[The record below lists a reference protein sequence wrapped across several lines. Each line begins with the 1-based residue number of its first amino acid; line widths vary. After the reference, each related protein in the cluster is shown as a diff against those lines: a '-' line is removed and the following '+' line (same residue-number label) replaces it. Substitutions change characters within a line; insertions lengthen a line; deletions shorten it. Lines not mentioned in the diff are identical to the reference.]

1 MVLWHNKFNKWTY
14 AGLKATF
21 WSLVFMIGPCV
32 CVHTCTC
39 VCMHMCVCVCPYR
52 VCCMKDLGA
61 SDFFHPGLKPFYTAH
76 LPIWWTILTLHIYMS
91 ANLIISIQ
99 CIYVFLILFEGVLKL
114 HASTPYIYERMLL
127 DMLFTRSE
135 LKESLILPSVRR
147 KHLIKK
153 VDLLISKL
161 ATLSQLKNKLT
172 VPSLL
177 YRLLVNDFHS
187 SI

>member
-1 MVLWHNKFNKWTY
+1 MCAYVY
-14 AGLKATF
+14 
-21 WSLVFMIGPCV
+21 V
-32 CVHTCTC
+32 CVHAY
-39 VCMHMCVCVCPYR
+39 VCVCPYR

-76 LPIWWTILTLHIYMS
+76 LPIWWTILTLHSVSFTCLLTSPYQS
-91 ANLIISIQ
+91 SVYT
-99 CIYVFLILFEGVLKL
+99 YVFLILFEGVLKL
-114 HASTPYIYERMLL
+114 HASTPYIYGRMLL

-161 ATLSQLKNKLT
+161 ATLSQLKIN
-172 VPSLL
+172 
-177 YRLLVNDFHS
+177 
-187 SI
+187 